1 MQGAMQ
7 LRWSLCPWLLPEVL
21 LNPACDQTRFECNV
35 NRVMNVR
42 KADGT
47 TVTVNAQPYVV
58 LAYDVPAP
66 RKARR

>member
-1 MQGAMQ
+1 
-7 LRWSLCPWLLPEVL
+7 
-21 LNPACDQTRFECNV
+21 
-35 NRVMNVR
+35 MNVR